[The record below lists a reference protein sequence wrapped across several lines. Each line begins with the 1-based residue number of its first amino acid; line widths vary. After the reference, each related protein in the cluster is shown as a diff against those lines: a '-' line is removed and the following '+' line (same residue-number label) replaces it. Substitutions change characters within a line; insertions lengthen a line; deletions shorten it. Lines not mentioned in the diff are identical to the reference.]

1 MNDSGESLISNWNP
15 TMIAQRN
22 PVVKLDSLI
31 VFDFL
36 CLNSVDA
43 MYATAGMMAYSS
55 VVGKVGDC
63 VDAIV

>member
-22 PVVKLDSLI
+22 PAVKLDSLI
-31 VFDFL
+31 VSDFL

-43 MYATAGMMAYSS
+43 IYATAGMIA
-55 VVGKVGDC
+55 
-63 VDAIV
+63 